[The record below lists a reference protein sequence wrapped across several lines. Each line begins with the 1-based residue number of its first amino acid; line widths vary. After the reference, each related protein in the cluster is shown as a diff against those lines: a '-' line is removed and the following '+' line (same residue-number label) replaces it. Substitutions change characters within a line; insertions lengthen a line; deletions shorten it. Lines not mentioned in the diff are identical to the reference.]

1 MDYIQSEKSCGC
13 IFCDKPRER
22 NDRKNLI
29 LHRGSTCYIIMNRY
43 PYNNGHLL
51 VLPYRHLSEFESLN
65 AEERSELMDLLSLST
80 RVLAVFSPD
89 GFNIGMNIGRVAG
102 AGIEDHLHFHVVPRW
117 EGDNNFMPV
126 IGDVRVIPEYLEKT
140 YDKLKERLKSTLKG
154 AS

>member
-1 MDYIQSEKSCGC
+1 MDYIRSEKGCGC

-22 NDRKNLI
+22 EDKKNLI
-29 LHRGSTCYIIMNRY
+29 LHRGRTCYIIMNRY

-51 VLPYRHLSEFESLN
+51 VLPYRHLSEFDLLS
-65 AEERSELMDLLSLST
+65 ADERLELMDLLSLCT
-80 RVLAVFSPD
+80 RVLGVFDPD
-89 GFNIGMNIGRVAG
+89 GFNIGMNIGSVAG

-140 YDKLKERLKSTLKG
+140 YEKLEESLKTTLKG